1 MNIGSIGNIEE
12 DDTCIYTVY
21 RDVYFW
27 KTGKIMMLPIIITLI
42 VLLVIALG
50 VVIIWAL
57 KKLSL
62 RRIQ

>member
-1 MNIGSIGNIEE
+1 MGKLEQ

-27 KTGKIMMLPIIITLI
+27 KTGKIMLLPIIITLI
-42 VLLVIALG
+42 VFLIIALG
-50 VVIIWAL
+50 VIIIWAI

-62 RRIQ
+62 RRVQQ